1 MSVHTTKGAQEN
13 ASAAAL
19 LIKHLG
25 TLLISTGVVTSIEV
39 ARLVRAAEAEAAS
52 LGTASSSAVAEIIR
66 EIGINWKKAE

>member
-1 MSVHTTKGAQEN
+1 MSIHTTKGAQEN
-13 ASAAAL
+13 ANAAAL

-52 LGTASSSAVAEIIR
+52 LGTA
-66 EIGINWKKAE
+66 